1 MAHPDPDDHLR
12 RRLRTLQR
20 VVGGPTDATLARRSG
35 VAAATFSEA
44 MAGKRRLR
52 DEFVA
57 KVIAGC
63 VACARAAGRAGLDEQ
78 HVLQALRLPGHTA
91 ADNGIFER
99 DDYLDSCS
107 SVLDEVRGRA
117 GATIVVEGPAGI
129 GKSELLARVCAES
142 AVRGITPLVVRG
154 NQLDQTMAFSGVRT
168 LLGRWAAGHSG
179 HDRQRLF
186 AGAAAFARVPLGLP
200 HTRRGSEIGLT
211 EALYWLLVNATDP
224 AGGDE
229 SLLLAVDDAHWL
241 DEESLNWLEFLS
253 DRLAGL
259 PVVLLL
265 ACRPDEPAQ
274 PPALTR
280 VTLRATS
287 VIRPRPLSL
296 DAVRAIVGRGLGPPG
311 SPPDE
316 TFCAAFHRHSGGNP
330 FYLRWMIDLARERRL
345 APTAGS
351 AARVARL
358 TPRQV
363 VVHLN
368 ERLRALGP
376 PAERLARTIAVLG
389 PGIPLDQAVHLA
401 GLTCEEGKRAY
412 DLLCRAGILADH
424 SSVDF
429 RHPIIRSAVYDDI
442 DPSQRSDTHLA
453 AARSLHQAGAGLQPV
468 AAHLLR
474 VNAAGD
480 PWVVDRLVA
489 AADAAMS
496 SGLAATAARYLGRGV
511 AEPPPPARRC
521 QVRTRYGQALALGE
535 VATAIPELLAAREQ
549 AADDAQGVEAAI
561 ALAKVYGYANRLG
574 DAVRSLDRALDGCR
588 DDGLRDRLRA
598 EQLLWATWWADDPH
612 RPDRMLLLDRAA
624 PPLRGATHVERLM
637 IALHAWSLVLR
648 GEPRTAAAQA
658 IGPVI
663 RDGVSF
669 ADLDQ
674 GMEVGT
680 VTAFV
685 HLFSDDLAT
694 AGRLFEQAVDEF
706 DRNGWRG
713 THLTFARVHLGN
725 VALREG
731 RIADAVADAEIALRL
746 ADRTGPGTPAE
757 QFATG
762 TLIEALLARGDVDR
776 AEAVYGERRYGASS
790 ADALVLPIP
799 NAVRGALQMARG
811 QTAGATATLR
821 RLGQWLEHASLLNP
835 SVCMWRFDLAQVLRH
850 TAPDQA
856 REIVDVGTR
865 RAERFGSPLV
875 RARALRTLAAL
886 RPASAAEPLEE
897 AVRILRPTPH
907 HLERAHALA
916 ELGAALTRRDPTASP
931 RAGRDARVPLSEA
944 LTLADECGALGL
956 ADAVARRLGDAPHL
970 QRRRTNAL
978 DPRRRRV
985 ALLAADGRSESE
997 IAYSMVL
1004 DLDTVTT
1011 LLREAH
1017 DILGVGSLAELRRAL
1032 TR

>member
-1 MAHPDPDDHLR
+1 MAHPDSDDHLR
-12 RRLRTLQR
+12 RQLRTLQR
-20 VVGGPTDATLARRSG
+20 VVGAPTDATLARRSG

-44 MAGKRRLR
+44 MGGKRRLR

-63 VACARAAGRAGLDEQ
+63 VACARAAGRVALDER

-99 DDYLDSCS
+99 DDDLNSCS
-107 SVLDEVRGRA
+107 SILDGVRGRA

-154 NQLDQTMAFSGVRT
+154 NPLDQTMAFCGVRT
-168 LLGRWAAGHSG
+168 LLGRWVAGHSG
-179 HDRQRLF
+179 QDRQRLF

-224 AGGDE
+224 ARGDGA
-229 SLLLAVDDAHWL
+229 LMLAVDDAHWL

-253 DRLAGL
+253 HRLAGL

-265 ACRPDEPAQ
+265 ACRPDEPTP

-287 VIRPRPLSL
+287 VIRPRPLSG
-296 DAVRAIVGRGLGPPG
+296 DAVRAIVGRSLGRPG
-311 SPPDE
+311 VPPDE
-316 TFCAAFHRHSGGNP
+316 TFCSAFHRHSGGNP
-330 FYLRWMIDLARERRL
+330 FYLRWMLDLARERRL
-345 APTAGS
+345 TPTAGS
-351 AARVARL
+351 AASVVRL

-368 ERLRALGP
+368 ERLSMLGP

-389 PGIPLDQAVHLA
+389 PGIPLDQAIDLA
-401 GLTCEEGKRAY
+401 GLTSEEGRREY
-412 DLLCRAGILADH
+412 DLLCRAAILADQA
-424 SSVDF
+424 SLDF
-429 RHPIIRSAVYDDI
+429 RHPIIRSAVYDAI
-442 DPSQRSDTHLA
+442 DPSRRSDLHLA
-453 AARSLHQAGAGLQPV
+453 AARLLHQSGADLQAV

-474 VNAAGD
+474 VTTAGD
-480 PWVVDRLVA
+480 PWVVDRLA
-489 AADAAMS
+489 AAAAAAMS
-496 SGLAATAARYLGRGV
+496 SGLAGTAARYLGRAV
-511 AEPPPPARRC
+511 AEPPPPERRC
-521 QVRTRYGQALALGE
+521 QVRMRHGQALVLGE
-535 VATAIPELLAAREQ
+535 VATAIPELLAACEQ
-549 AADDAQGVEAAI
+549 APDDAQGVEAAI
-561 ALAKVYGYANRLG
+561 ALAKAYGYANRLG

-612 RPDRMLLLDRAA
+612 RPDRMLLLDRAV
-624 PPLRGATHVERLM
+624 PPLPGVTHVERLM

-648 GEPRTAAAQA
+648 GEPGAAAAEA
-658 IGPVI
+658 IRPVI

-680 VTAFV
+680 VTGFV
-685 HLFSDDLAT
+685 HMFSDDLSM
-694 AGRLFEQAVDEF
+694 AGRLFRQAVDEF

-713 THLTFARVHLGN
+713 THLTFARVHTGN

-776 AEAVYGERRYGASS
+776 AEAVCRDRRYGAST

-799 NAVRGALQMARG
+799 DAVRGALQLARG
-811 QTAGATATLR
+811 QTAAAVATLR
-821 RLGQWLEHASLLNP
+821 RVGQWLEHACLLNP
-835 SVCMWRFDLAQVLRH
+835 SVCMWRFDLGLALRLS
-850 TAPDQA
+850 APDEA
-856 REIVDVGTR
+856 REVVAVGMR
-865 RAERFGSPLV
+865 RAERFGSPLA
-875 RARALRTLAAL
+875 RARALRALAVL
-886 RPASAAEPLEE
+886 RPESAVEPLEE

-907 HLERAHALA
+907 RLERAHALA
-916 ELGAALTRRDPTASP
+916 ELGTALTRS
-931 RAGRDARVPLSEA
+931 GHDARVPLSEA
-944 LTLADECGALGL
+944 LTSADECGALSLG
-956 ADAVARRLGDAPHL
+956 DAIARRLASAPRP
-970 QRRRTNAL
+970 QRRRMDAL
-978 DPRRRRV
+978 DPCRQRIAR
-985 ALLAADGRSESE
+985 LAADGHSESE
-997 IAYSMVL
+997 IAYSMIL
-1004 DLDTVTT
+1004 DLETVRT
-1011 LLREAH
+1011 LLGEAH
-1017 DILGVGSLAELRRAL
+1017 DVLRVGSLVELRRAL
-1032 TR
+1032 TP